1 MKSDQARDW
10 QYSNDHCRHH
20 GGHLASIHSQAEND
34 YIKGDYWIGL
44 IKMQPGGQRKWS
56 DNTIYDYTN
65 WGDGGTNYTNVISF
79 SEFSSLT
86 CLVDNFWVHLKS
98 FTFFQSL
105 MISKD
110 MKIVHL

>member
-79 SEFSSLT
+79 SEFSS
-86 CLVDNFWVHLKS
+86 S
-98 FTFFQSL
+98 F
-105 MISKD
+105 
-110 MKIVHL
+110 